1 MSAPFMAIVAAGCSI
16 WCPQPRPVFACSG
29 HQRRPPCG
37 SKLNPAIC
45 GAKNHSPLWPAQQLQ
60 CLSISSEDWWIYRM
74 LDGKSNCR
82 ASWTHTCWICSCDSQ
97 RSEGKDHQIVC
108 KDRALSSPQVA
119 HPTSGAARGCPR
131 SSCVLLLCWRLLKL
145 RGSIDSHTNPRAR
158 ELVSIPLQSLV
169 KTTTGKSSQMP
180 FLQLILISYTYS
192 SGCLMPSGL

>member
-45 GAKNHSPLWPAQQLQ
+45 GAKNHSSLWPAQQLQ
-60 CLSISSEDWWIYRM
+60 CPSISSEDWWICRM

-97 RSEGKDHQIVC
+97 RSEAKDHQIVC
-108 KDRALSSPQVA
+108 KDRALSSPTGCTP
-119 HPTSGAARGCPR
+119 HIRGCTGAAPGPAAC
-131 SSCVLLLCWRLLKL
+131 CCYAGDC
-145 RGSIDSHTNPRAR
+145 GSYVEA
-158 ELVSIPLQSLV
+158 SIPTQTPEPGSWFPSLCN
-169 KTTTGKSSQMP
+169 P
-180 FLQLILISYTYS
+180 
-192 SGCLMPSGL
+192 